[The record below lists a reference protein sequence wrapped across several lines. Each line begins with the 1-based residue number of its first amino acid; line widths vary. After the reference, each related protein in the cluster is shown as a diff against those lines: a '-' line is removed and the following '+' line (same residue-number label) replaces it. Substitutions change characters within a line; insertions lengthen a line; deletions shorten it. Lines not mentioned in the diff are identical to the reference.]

1 MKVAAAEAIAAIVPP
16 KDLREDFII
25 PSPLDRDVAPAVA
38 EAVARV
44 ARRDGTARNEQPTI
58 GFAALDA
65 RRMRAER

>member
-1 MKVAAAEAIAAIVPP
+1 
-16 KDLREDFII
+16 
-25 PSPLDRDVAPAVA
+25 VA

-65 RRMRAER
+65 QRMRAGT